1 MEEDD
6 EDGIGVGGQRDI
18 LDWFYVASRVL
29 VLFSIVYFYSSLARF
44 ALVAGLGLAV
54 YLYRIGFF
62 GQRMADHNL
71 NANLNNNNNNNNVNQ
86 NHNLPRNNPDENL
99 PDQEQPGEPNINGD
113 EVEGVAGNNENE
125 DVDGVRNINENTN
138 SLAPVRIE
146 PSFYQ
151 VATTFLTTFFTSL
164 MPNEPQVI

>member
-1 MEEDD
+1 M
-6 EDGIGVGGQRDI
+6 GIGGQRDI

-62 GQRMADHNL
+62 GQRNIGNVNIDVNNL
-71 NANLNNNNNNNNVNQ
+71 NQVNNVEQNQQNDHQANQ
-86 NHNLPRNNPDENL
+86 NEPDRENR
-99 PDQEQPGEPNINGD
+99 DEEENAEQPDISDDGASNDQANG
-113 EVEGVAGNNENE
+113 
-125 DVDGVRNINENTN
+125 
-138 SLAPVRIE
+138 APANATQNLQME
-146 PSFYQ
+146 PSWFQ
-151 VATTFLTTFFTSL
+151 VATTFMTTFFTSL